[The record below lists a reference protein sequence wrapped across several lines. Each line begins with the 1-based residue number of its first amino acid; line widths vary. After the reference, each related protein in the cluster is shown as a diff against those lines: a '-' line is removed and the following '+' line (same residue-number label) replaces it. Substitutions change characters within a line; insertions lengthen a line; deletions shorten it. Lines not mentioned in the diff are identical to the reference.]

1 MIPPILL
8 RRAIHS
14 VMKDPGKITAG
25 AETAVLTDSKNTV
38 AGLQQHLGGHADPV
52 IIQVVDRR
60 YSNTAL
66 ETPCAFAVADISRIC
81 NTAQCQT
88 FHVVFVNVL
97 LSLIHI

>member
-25 AETAVLTDSKNTV
+25 AEPAVLTDGKNTV
-38 AGLQQHLGGHADPV
+38 AGLQQHLGCHADPV
-52 IIQVVDRR
+52 IIQVVDGR

-66 ETPCAFAVADISRIC
+66 ETPCAFAVADICRIC

-88 FHVVFVNVL
+88 FRECTA
-97 LSLIHI
+97 SWS